1 MMINLFDKHILN
13 INVLYRHFRS
23 YYFYYLIL
31 VCLPLLYNKITYNYT
46 WTALP
51 VFSFKF
57 GSLFLLTALVIV
69 FITAVGILIQRKG
82 TIQQNDFKIVW
93 KNGTARVLFYILPI
107 GLGLCI
113 LIVFKY
119 IWYDG
124 EQMYAI
130 LWEHAK
136 SRFLLYLVIMIAFT
150 VWLDANP
157 ERNLLIM
164 YFPHELP
171 IQVIIEER
179 VDGAGVLASREPMHP
194 DTQIDNTV
202 EKLSQVVEDKII
214 SVLENRWHDTQVK
227 GLFKDA
233 LSEFAADHQVP
244 NTADEQLLHTIPLKQ
259 LFKEVL
265 EEAENERDGLDNIL
279 LENLYASLYA
289 KSPTRL
295 EPSFNDLKSVILFH
309 IFAIESHSNHAV
321 VILTD
326 GMRIDCPKII
336 GTLKNKGFLKWLV
349 KVNKAHY
356 INMMHVC
363 FMDYRTGGYIKIQSQ
378 TLQALRENLTQNEVL
393 KICAQGSKV
402 KNKYIEEFLKSRF
415 DLSYE
420 GWNTFVPLT

>member
-1 MMINLFDKHILN
+1 MMINLCENRVLN
-13 INVLYRHFRS
+13 IYALYCHFRS

-46 WTALP
+46 WTSLP

-57 GSLFLLTALVIV
+57 GSLFMLTALVIV
-69 FITAVGILIQRKG
+69 FVTAIGTLIQRKG
-82 TIQQNDFKIVW
+82 TIQGNNYKIAW
-93 KNGTARVLFYILPI
+93 KSISARVLFYILPI

-136 SRFLLYLVIMIAFT
+136 SRFLLFLVTMIAFT
-150 VWLDANP
+150 IWLDANP
-157 ERNLLIM
+157 GRNLLIL
-164 YFPHELP
+164 YFPHQFP
-171 IQVIIEER
+171 VQVINEER
-179 VDGAGVLASREPMHP
+179 VDCAGVVASSELMHP
-194 DTQIDNTV
+194 DTQIDNAV

-214 SVLENRWHDTQVK
+214 SVLENRWHDSQVK

-233 LSEFAADHQVP
+233 LSEFAADHQGP
-244 NTADEQLLHTIPLKQ
+244 STADEQLLHAIPFKR

-289 KSPTRL
+289 KSPNRL
-295 EPSFNDLKSVILFH
+295 KPFFNGLKTVILFH

-326 GMRIDCPKII
+326 GRRIDCPKII
-336 GTLKNKGFLKWLV
+336 GILKNLGLLK
-349 KVNKAHY
+349 
-356 INMMHVC
+356 
-363 FMDYRTGGYIKIQSQ
+363 
-378 TLQALRENLTQNEVL
+378 
-393 KICAQGSKV
+393 
-402 KNKYIEEFLKSRF
+402 
-415 DLSYE
+415 
-420 GWNTFVPLT
+420 